1 MTRQGPGRPL
11 RWMTALDKIRLI
23 GLLRRDP
30 ATAGSL
36 YFRPL
41 TRAGV
46 LAGLTQAGA
55 LVDLTRAGILQ
66 TAPQV
71 TVFLSDHRRLAASGG
86 AG

>member
-1 MTRQGPGRPL
+1 
-11 RWMTALDKIRLI
+11 MTALDKIRLI

-36 YFRPL
+36 YFGLSPRAGVL
-41 TRAGV
+41 AGHTQAGV

-55 LVDLTRAGILQ
+55 LVDLTRAGVLQ

-71 TVFLSDHRRLAASGG
+71 TIFLSDRTRLTASGG